1 MYVTV
6 TQTLNSE
13 NVFVDT
19 TAPVLTLNGSS
30 NVTIELGSAYHD
42 LEAFVSDDD
51 PLYDGTISYNT
62 INSSN
67 VGVYTV
73 TYTAPADL
81 AGNVP
86 AAITRTVTIADT
98 TAPSKLNLT
107 ASSDNSNADRAR
119 AGDTITVTLVADMDI
134 ASASAIIL
142 NKTANVT
149 ISDNIVSSTIVVLA
163 GDSGN
168 TTFTTIVQDPS
179 GNSLTVTQTDLNS
192 ENVFVDTT
200 APVLTL
206 NGSSNVTIELGSAY
220 HDLEAFVSDDDP
232 LYDGTISYNTINSS
246 NVGVYTVTY
255 TAPADLAG
263 NVPAAITRTVTIA
276 DTTAPSKLNLTAS
289 SDNSNADRARA
300 GDTITVTLVA
310 DMDIASA
317 SAIILNKTAN
327 VTISDNIVSSTIVV
341 LAGDSGNTTFTTI
354 VQDPSGNS
362 LTVTQT
368 DLNSENVFVDT
379 TAPVLTLNGSSNVTI
394 ELGSAYHDLE
404 AFVSDDD
411 PLYDGTISYNTIN
424 SSNVGVYTVT
434 YTAPADL
441 AGNVPAA
448 ITRTVTIADTTAP
461 SKLNLTASSD
471 NSNADRARAGDTITV
486 TLVADMDIASASA
499 IILNKT
505 ANVTI
510 SDNIVSSTIVV
521 LAGDSGNTTFTTI
534 VQDPSGNSLTVTQT
548 DLNSENVFVDT
559 TAPVLTLNGSSN
571 VTIELGSVYH
581 DLEAFVSD
589 DDPLYDGTIS
599 YNTINSSN
607 VGVYTVTYTAPA
619 DLAGNVPAAI
629 TRTVTIADTTAPS
642 KLNLTASS
650 DNSNADRARAGD
662 TITVTLVADM
672 DIASASAIILN
683 KTANVTISDNIV
695 SSTIVVL
702 AGDSGNTTF
711 TTIVQDPSGNSLT
724 VTQTDLN
731 SENVFVDQNSPILAL
746 KYSSDVMV
754 ELGMVYSDP
763 GAIIFENDPKYAGT
777 VFFCFKRKYIY
788 RGRIYNTIL
797 GYSRFSRKYT

>member
-1 MYVTV
+1 MESITR
-6 TQTLNSE
+6 
-13 NVFVDT
+13 
-19 TAPVLTLNGSS
+19 
-30 NVTIELGSAYHD
+30 
-42 LEAFVSDDD
+42 
-51 PLYDGTISYNT
+51 
-62 INSSN
+62 
-67 VGVYTV
+67 VYTV

-471 NSNADRARAGDTITV
+471 NSNADR
-486 TLVADMDIASASA
+486 
-499 IILNKT
+499 
-505 ANVTI
+505 
-510 SDNIVSSTIVV
+510 
-521 LAGDSGNTTFTTI
+521 
-534 VQDPSGNSLTVTQT
+534 
-548 DLNSENVFVDT
+548 
-559 TAPVLTLNGSSN
+559 
-571 VTIELGSVYH
+571 
-581 DLEAFVSD
+581 D
-589 DDPLYDGTIS
+589 DQL
-599 YNTINSSN
+599 
-607 VGVYTVTYTAPA
+607 
-619 DLAGNVPAAI
+619 
-629 TRTVTIADTTAPS
+629 R
-642 KLNLTASS
+642 
-650 DNSNADRARAGD
+650 
-662 TITVTLVADM
+662 
-672 DIASASAIILN
+672 
-683 KTANVTISDNIV
+683 
-695 SSTIVVL
+695 
-702 AGDSGNTTF
+702 
-711 TTIVQDPSGNSLT
+711 
-724 VTQTDLN
+724 
-731 SENVFVDQNSPILAL
+731 
-746 KYSSDVMV
+746 
-754 ELGMVYSDP
+754 
-763 GAIIFENDPKYAGT
+763 
-777 VFFCFKRKYIY
+777 
-788 RGRIYNTIL
+788 
-797 GYSRFSRKYT
+797 